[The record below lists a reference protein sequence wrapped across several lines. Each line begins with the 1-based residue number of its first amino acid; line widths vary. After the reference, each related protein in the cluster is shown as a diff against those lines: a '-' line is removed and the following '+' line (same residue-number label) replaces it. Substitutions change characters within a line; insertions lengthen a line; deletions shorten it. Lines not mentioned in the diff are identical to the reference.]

1 MNRRL
6 KTNGYKQFFGG
17 NKTALLSGL
26 IIVLLAVI
34 ALCAPLIAPYD
45 PNAVDLDEARLS
57 PSASHP
63 FGTDEKGRDIFSR
76 VIYGGRISLSIAL
89 LATLLALFLGILI
102 GLSAGYFGGLVDK
115 VFQMLIDITL
125 AFPSLLLA
133 IGITVVLR
141 PGFFSVLIA
150 LGLVGWASLAR
161 LIRGEVLSIKER
173 EFIEAARA
181 GGSSGLSILF
191 KHLLPNCVPVIII
204 AASLKIGAF
213 ILGEAALSFL
223 NLGVRPPTP
232 TWGFMISAGRSY
244 LQSAPWIAVFPG
256 LFLSAAVL
264 AFNLLGDRVRDYLDR
279 RSMKS
284 RLLR

>member
-1 MNRRL
+1 MSVFFTKEGWRKIFRG
-6 KTNGYKQFFGG
+6 NGTAIFSGG
-17 NKTALLSGL
+17 IIILLILLS
-26 IIVLLAVI
+26 LLA
-34 ALCAPLIAPYD
+34 PLLAPYD
-45 PNAVDLDEARLS
+45 PDAVNLDEAGLS
-57 PSASHP
+57 PSSHHL

-89 LATLLALFLGILI
+89 LATFLALFIGII
-102 GLSAGYFGGLVDK
+102 VGVGAGYFGGMIDRF
-115 VFQMLIDITL
+115 FQMIIDITL

-150 LGLVGWASLAR
+150 LALVGWASLAR

-181 GGSSGLSILF
+181 GGSPCWRVIV
-191 KHLLPNCVPVIII
+191 KHLIPNCIPVIII

-223 NLGVRPPTP
+223 NLGVRPPTA
-232 TWGFMISAGRSY
+232 TWGFMISAGRGY
-244 LQSAPWIAVFPG
+244 LKSAPWIAVFPG

-264 AFNLLGDRVRDYLDR
+264 SFNLLGDRLRDHLDPHKIYLR
-279 RSMKS
+279 KRK
-284 RLLR
+284 